1 MYQENIFTKQVKR
14 CIIELSEVVSRQ
26 HKRRLKKNPFLQGL
40 VYLLYVFGRYGSL
53 PLDLV
58 KKDFFF
64 AEKEFYMNQI
74 ETKFYEALS
83 FVLNRGFVTVQDKR
97 LQIMGHYNKDSF
109 FIRSDEK
116 TIFVTVK
123 AQPKEEYFQGYVPDF
138 AIFING
144 LASGLVVE
152 IDGHEWHEK
161 TKEQAK
167 ADRGKDRVY
176 LKNGFIPVRFTGSE
190 VYHDAKKCV
199 DELFE
204 ILYANYQFWE
214 YDSLR
219 NELKE
224 ANTRADEYEKSF
236 MKEQR
241 RLSKLKNR
249 V

>member
-1 MYQENIFTKQVKR
+1 
-14 CIIELSEVVSRQ
+14 
-26 HKRRLKKNPFLQGL
+26 
-40 VYLLYVFGRYGSL
+40 
-53 PLDLV
+53 
-58 KKDFFF
+58 
-64 AEKEFYMNQI
+64 MNQI

-97 LQIMGHYNKDSF
+97 LQIMGTNNKDSF
-109 FIRSDEK
+109 FISSDEK
-116 TIFVTVK
+116 TISVTVK
-123 AQPKEEYFQGYVPDF
+123 AQPKDEYFQGYVPDF

-144 LASGLVVE
+144 LASGLVIE
-152 IDGHEWHEK
+152 IDGHEWHER

-167 ADRGKDRVY
+167 ADREKDRIY
-176 LKNGFIPVRFTGSE
+176 LKNGFIPVRYTGSE

-214 YDSLR
+214 YDSLI

-236 MKEQR
+236 MKERNATQNYCFGYGTIKAIFFR
-241 RLSKLKNR
+241 KNLFR
-249 V
+249 TKDVHVSE